1 MGLSRYPDH
10 MRTRRFLSLGLILL
24 TACGSGTPAST
35 LHLSDEALHDL
46 GAETYVAS
54 CAACHGSDLRGNI
67 SGPSLLSIVYEP
79 SHHAD
84 FAFATAIKEGV
95 RAHHWD
101 FGAMPPLR
109 DLNDQEI
116 AAVTVY
122 VRSVQE
128 SEGYDD

>member
-1 MGLSRYPDH
+1 
-10 MRTRRFLSLGLILL
+10 MRIRRFLSLGLIML
-24 TACGSGTPAST
+24 TACGSGTPAAT
-35 LHLSDEALHDL
+35 VFLSDAAFHDL
-46 GAETYVAS
+46 GVETYAAS
-54 CAACHGSDLRGNI
+54 CAACHGSDLRGTTT
-67 SGPSLLSIVYEP
+67 GPALLSIVYEP

-101 FGAMPPLR
+101 FGAMPPIR

-116 AAVTVY
+116 AAATAY

-128 SEGYDD
+128 SEGYED